1 MLACKAYTI
10 TRSATGS
17 LNILIRLT
25 TLILLLLSCVALSIF
40 LGDVFIDAE
49 TTLRTLLLS
58 GNVESEI
65 KDIIWQVR
73 IPRVLIAFAVGA
85 ALSVSGY
92 ILQVLSRNNLAD
104 PYLTGVS
111 SGACVCVAASV
122 ALGMSFDLV
131 PFAGMAGG
139 LAASIIVAYVARS
152 HDYTG
157 LSVTRLLLA
166 GVVLSTFLVAVTSLV
181 ILYSGNPVLSQGL
194 LYWLAGGISGKSW
207 SELVPASI
215 YTIIATGLALL
226 LSKQLR
232 LLSLGK
238 EYAASLGA
246 PVAKVQWACLFVA
259 VLLCGAA
266 VALSGL
272 VGFVGLVAPH
282 LSRQFFAAD
291 ERVQIFTCALTGGIL
306 VILSDLCARMLLP
319 GQELPLGTLLSLL
332 GGAFF
337 LSLMSSERGEMA
349 IK

>member
-1 MLACKAYTI
+1 M
-10 TRSATGS
+10 
-17 LNILIRLT
+17 NILIRL
-25 TLILLLLSCVALSIF
+25 LILILVLIACASLSIF
-40 LGDVFIDAE
+40 LGDVSIDAE
-49 TTLRTLLLS
+49 TTLRTLFSPGQVQDQL
-58 GNVESEI
+58 

-73 IPRVLIAFAVGA
+73 LPRLLIAFVVGVS
-85 ALSVSGY
+85 LSVSGY
-92 ILQVLSRNNLAD
+92 MLQVLTRNTLAD

-111 SGACVCVAASV
+111 SGACVCVALGV
-122 ALGMSFDLV
+122 AFGMSFDFV
-131 PFAGMAGG
+131 PVAGLLGG
-139 LAASIIVAYVARS
+139 LAASLIVAYVARS

-166 GVVLSTFLVAVTSLV
+166 GVVLSTFLIGTTTLV
-181 ILYSGNPVLSQGL
+181 ILLSGNPVLSQGL
-194 LYWLAGGISGKSW
+194 FFWLAGGISGKSW
-207 SELVPASI
+207 TELLPASI
-215 YTIIATGLALL
+215 YTLIGILGALF

-238 EYAASLGA
+238 DYAASLGA
-246 PVAKVQWACLFVA
+246 NVARVQWSCLCVA

-282 LSRQFFAAD
+282 LSRHLFSQD
-291 ERVQIFTCALTGGIL
+291 ERLQIFTCALIGGIL
-306 VILSDLCARMLLP
+306 VMLSDLCARMLIP

-337 LSLMSSERGEMA
+337 LSLMAKEKGEIA